1 MLQLVVGGV
10 DNFDVFFK
18 VILVGTRN
26 NICRILYNDL
36 QPNRNMERPEHD
48 SLYEAWEVL
57 ANDRR
62 F

>member
-1 MLQLVVGGV
+1 MLQLVVGGL

-18 VILVGTRN
+18 VILVGTRIT
-26 NICRILYNDL
+26 ICRILYNDL
-36 QPNRNMERPEHD
+36 QPNRNMERPEND